1 MAKSHHGISAWNSWR
16 PPFRLR
22 VMSLQ
27 EISDTKVWSRFS
39 VCILHPEN
47 DMQTTMWII
56 YIIYIITNN
65 NNMSTQ
71 CRKYPKMKENDHDP
85 QICGFQ
91 APKTYN
97 HDKPPHLQGWQSW
110 SSSLPSL
117 ELQPS
122 IAPVQSRRK
131 RRGRQYAWHAPWFG
145 AVGRCL
151 AGLERRSWALKTQ
164 PSPSPTQPVE
174 KTTSS
179 QKKQHMHR
187 CPSLR
192 WGVSEVE

>member
-1 MAKSHHGISAWNSWR
+1 
-16 PPFRLR
+16 
-22 VMSLQ
+22 
-27 EISDTKVWSRFS
+27 
-39 VCILHPEN
+39 
-47 DMQTTMWII
+47 
-56 YIIYIITNN
+56 
-65 NNMSTQ
+65 MSTQ
-71 CRKYPKMKENDHDP
+71 RRKFSKMKEDDHDP

-91 APKTYN
+91 APKTYK
-97 HDKPPHLQGWQSW
+97 HDKPPHPQGWQSW

-164 PSPSPTQPVE
+164 PSPSPTQPVGGSDG
-174 KTTSS
+174 KNHSTVSWGGKKLSPSVSPMLARKSQAWRTSVPVGGWNILKKGLSMVQVVGGMPTTCWCN
-179 QKKQHMHR
+179 R
-187 CPSLR
+187 DLVANPC
-192 WGVSEVE
+192 GENNV